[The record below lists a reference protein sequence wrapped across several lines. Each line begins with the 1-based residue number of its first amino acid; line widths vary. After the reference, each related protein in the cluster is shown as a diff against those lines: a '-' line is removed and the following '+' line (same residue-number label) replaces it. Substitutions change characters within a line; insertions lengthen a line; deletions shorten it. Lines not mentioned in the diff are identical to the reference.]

1 MRIFRFFVWFQ
12 TFLLPKFMLICFQP
26 ILWHFCP
33 FTLFPENAFSCLLNR
48 LTICMAAK
56 QAFSP
61 LSTRGGGCHPLT
73 DYSKSHENQKE
84 SDLSHLGNLKYGTS
98 FVVILVKKNWGYPL
112 QGGYSKGRERWR
124 VSGCLAPEIIRSR
137 HFKKLL
143 MYGLEI
149 LVVYMSF
156 LSL

>member
-1 MRIFRFFVWFQ
+1 MLYLYNNIAMDTALLDLQMYALTVWFKQ
-12 TFLLPKFMLICFQP
+12 AWEFLDFLSDFRLFCCPNLCFFICFQP

-33 FTLFPENAFSCLLNR
+33 FTLFPENAFSCLLKR

-73 DYSKSHENQKE
+73 DYTKSHENQKE

-98 FVVILVKKNWGYPL
+98 FVVILVKKKMGVPP
-112 QGGYSKGRERWR
+112 SGR
-124 VSGCLAPEIIRSR
+124 V
-137 HFKKLL
+137 K
-143 MYGLEI
+143 
-149 LVVYMSF
+149 
-156 LSL
+156 